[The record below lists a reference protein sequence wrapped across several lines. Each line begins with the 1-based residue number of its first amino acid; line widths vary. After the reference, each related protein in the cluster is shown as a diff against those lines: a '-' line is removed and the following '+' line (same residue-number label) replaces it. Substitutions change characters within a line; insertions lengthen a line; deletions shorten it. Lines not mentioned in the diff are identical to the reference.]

1 MEVDITTL
9 HSYLFTV
16 SIDTFLP
23 PAVCD
28 ISRVESLKDTWIV
41 NRINVPVN
49 ARGSEI
55 GNELLYK
62 LTSWAD
68 KYGQTLVLFVS
79 PSSPLSDKDLR
90 AWYMR
95 NGFERDTSGL
105 HELIRYPRKEN

>member
-16 SIDTFLP
+16 NIDTFLL

-28 ISRVESLKDTWIV
+28 ISRVESLKDTWVV

-49 ARGSEI
+49 ARGRGI

-62 LTSWAD
+62 LTNWAD
-68 KYGQTLVLFVS
+68 KFEQTLVLFVS
-79 PSSPLSDKDLR
+79 LSSPLSDKDLR

-95 NGFERDTSGL
+95 NASR
-105 HELIRYPRKEN
+105 

>member
-16 SIDTFLP
+16 NIDTFLL

-28 ISRVESLKDTWIV
+28 ISRVESLKDKWIV

-49 ARGSEI
+49 ARGRVI

-62 LTSWAD
+62 LITWAD
-68 KYGQTLVLFVS
+68 KYGQTLVLFVR
-79 PSSPLSDKDLR
+79 PSSLLSDKDLR

-95 NGFERDTSGL
+95 NGFEIDTSGSYD
-105 HELIRYPRKEN
+105 LIRHPRKED